1 MTESG
6 AQSNEGSNLTEAA
19 PRFRRPEKIAE
30 SLARDIVQ
38 DMISRGATAGSML
51 PSELEMV
58 ERYGVG
64 RASVREALR
73 ILEVQ
78 GLVIIRPGRG
88 GGPMVAATD
97 ARDFARSTSLHF
109 QAARATFREL
119 IEARLALEPLMAGL
133 AATRRDPH
141 TVEALTRATELTRD
155 AMAGEDSDT
164 YIRGATS
171 FHDVVVNVSGNR
183 ILNLYGASLK
193 IIYADRVVRYVYP
206 PSHRHMVAD
215 SHDEIAEA
223 IIKGRAKIA
232 EELMREHMIDYTA
245 QLEQRFP
252 DLFDEIVAWS

>member
-1 MTESG
+1 MMESVARPG
-6 AQSNEGSNLTEAA
+6 GQPSQEEPA
-19 PRFRRPEKIAE
+19 RYRRPEKIAE
-30 SLARDIVQ
+30 AVARDIVQ
-38 DMISRGATAGSML
+38 DIVNRNLEPGAML
-51 PSELEMV
+51 PSEVEMV
-58 ERYGVG
+58 ERYSVG

-78 GLVIIRPGRG
+78 GLVVIRPGRG

-97 ARDFARSTSLHF
+97 ARDFARTASLHF

-119 IEARLALEPLMAGL
+119 IEARLVLEPIMAGL
-133 AATRRDPH
+133 AAKRRDPA
-141 TVEALTRATELTRD
+141 TVEALKAAVDLTRE
-155 AMAGEDSDT
+155 AIVGSESDS
-164 YIRGATS
+164 YIRGATA
-171 FHDVVVNVSGNR
+171 FHDVVAGVSGNR
-183 ILNLYGASLK
+183 ILDLVGKSLK

-215 SHDEIAEA
+215 SHEEIAEA

-252 DLFDEIVAWS
+252 ELFGEVVAWR